1 MLPNH
6 NKQFELHCFWT
17 KKSFGKNNFPKCV
30 EIFIKTLRSI
40 AVVVTITSEIGLV
53 FEFMKKAKHSRGFKV
68 LLQFQHPSSFYEM
81 SKPCPGLPGSSWEAR
96 ESSTSKKVRLF
107 MPQSFFNFCSS
118 SVRSRRPRSFYSAQR
133 AQVVSPA
140 LGFFSASLVNGRGK
154 NTHPHR
160 VGRRR
165 LSPTEAYSVPPSQA
179 PTTTV
184 ECAGVERGRL
194 ESREKMAQL
203 ALLQH

>member
-1 MLPNH
+1 M
-6 NKQFELHCFWT
+6 
-17 KKSFGKNNFPKCV
+17 
-30 EIFIKTLRSI
+30 FI
-40 AVVVTITSEIGLV
+40 AITSGIGLV
-53 FEFMKKAKHSRGFKV
+53 FEFMQKAKHSRGFKV
-68 LLQFQHPSSFYEM
+68 LLQFQHSSSFCET
-81 SKPCPGLPGSSWEAR
+81 SKPCPGSSWEAR

-118 SVRSRRPRSFYSAQR
+118 SLRSRRPRSFYSAQR

-165 LSPTEAYSVPPSQA
+165 LSPTEAYSMPPSPNNNGGVCRSRAWKIREQGKNG
-179 PTTTV
+179 PT
-184 ECAGVERGRL
+184 CAAAALEAGFRLDNVRRHRLGRRHSL
-194 ESREKMAQL
+194 WC
-203 ALLQH
+203 ALCWAYRLGSKNLSINRTMML